1 MGKLIKLIKL
11 ILGIVV
17 LAVAIGSV
25 RAAAQQCITF
35 SSAVPCGA
43 KDGPIDRVQFGD
55 AKPAPDKQVKQ
66 VKVVQAPTV
75 VVKTHP
81 HQAIDCAMLKYV
93 DPNFRSNMPVIKTT
107 DPKVKQTMRVV
118 IPTACK

>member
-1 MGKLIKLIKL
+1 MGKL

-17 LAVAIGSV
+17 LAVAIGSA
-25 RAAAQQCITF
+25 RATAQQCITF
-35 SSAVPCGA
+35 SSTVPCVA

-55 AKPAPDKQVKQ
+55 AKPAPSKQ
-66 VKVVQAPTV
+66 VKVVPAPTIET
-75 VVKTHP
+75 KPHP

-93 DPNFRSNMPVIKTT
+93 DPNFRSKMPVIKTD

-118 IPTACK
+118 IPTPCK

>member
-1 MGKLIKLIKL
+1 MPKL

-17 LAVAIGSV
+17 LTVAIGSA
-25 RAAAQQCITF
+25 RATAQQCISF
-35 SSAVPCGA
+35 SSAVPCVA
-43 KDGPIDRVQFGD
+43 KSAPIDRIQFGQT
-55 AKPAPDKQVKQ
+55 KPAPSKPS
-66 VKVVQAPTV
+66 KVVPAPTIEP
-75 VVKTHP
+75 KANP

-93 DPNFRSNMPVIKTT
+93 DPNFRSNMPVIKSD